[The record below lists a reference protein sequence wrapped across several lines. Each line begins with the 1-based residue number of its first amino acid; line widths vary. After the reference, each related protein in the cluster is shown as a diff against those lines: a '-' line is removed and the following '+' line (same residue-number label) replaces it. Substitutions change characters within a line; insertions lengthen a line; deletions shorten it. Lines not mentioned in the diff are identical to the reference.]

1 MTRRR
6 SAPLKPLF
14 ILLSLIVL
22 LFLLLLT
29 WFKLA
34 SRPVNPYSTKRVNF
48 TIEKG
53 QGLDSI
59 GQTLY
64 HAGLIRS
71 IPAFRLQVMI
81 SNLSTKIQA
90 GDFAIPPTLTLA
102 EVAQS
107 LTVGT
112 SDRWVTL
119 LEGWR
124 REEIA
129 QALVD
134 TLSPSNPEY
143 DFDPDTF
150 ILMTKDLE
158 GQLYPD
164 TYSFTRSTTAQ
175 AAIDRLTTRF
185 KEQTEKLSNQSGL
198 TDKQALVLASLIE
211 REAFTDQERP
221 IIAGILLNRFHA
233 NWPLQVDAT
242 VQYVKANLN
251 CQVLTCNWWPNDLT
265 KDDLN
270 LPSPYNTYSQP
281 GLPPLPITNP
291 SLESIKAAYQPST
304 TPYWFYLHD
313 PSGQIHYAKTLEEHN
328 LNIAKYLK

>member
-1 MTRRR
+1 MPRRR
-6 SAPLKPLF
+6 TAPIKPLIVF
-14 ILLSLIVL
+14 LSLAAIL
-22 LFLLLLT
+22 SILFLT

-34 SRPVNPYSTKRVNF
+34 SRPVNPSSTQRVNF
-48 TIEKG
+48 TIERG

-64 HAGLIRS
+64 RAGLIRS
-71 IPAFRLQVMI
+71 IPAFRIQVI
-81 SNLSTKIQA
+81 VSNLATKIQA
-90 GDFAIPPTLTLA
+90 GDFAISPNLA
-102 EVAQS
+102 LPEVVRS
-107 LTVGT
+107 LTIGT

-134 TLSPSNPEY
+134 TLSPANPEY
-143 DFDPDTF
+143 NFDPDTF

-164 TYSFTRSTTAQ
+164 TYSFARSTTAQ
-175 AAIDRLTTRF
+175 AAVERLTLRF
-185 KEQTEKLSNQSGL
+185 KEQTEELSNQSGL
-198 TDKQALVLASLIE
+198 TDKQALILASLIE
-211 REAFTDQERP
+211 REAFTNQERS
-221 IIAGILLNRFHA
+221 IIAGILLNRYRS

-242 VQYVKANLN
+242 VQYAKASLN
-251 CQVLTCNWWPNDLT
+251 CRVLTCDWWPSDLT
-265 KDDLN
+265 KDDLDIS
-270 LPSPYNTYSQP
+270 SPYNTYSKP
-281 GLPPLPITNP
+281 GLPPLPISNP
-291 SLESIKAAYQPST
+291 SLESIKAAYQPAN

-313 PSGQIHYAKTLEEHN
+313 SSGQIHYAKTLDEHN